1 MALNPFVM
9 RDDAWKEKRTEVA
22 IGMTQ
27 NKLKS
32 IFPLIEDVASKFSQY
47 IMRELAANPSKTFD
61 ARDICV
67 RYTCDTVAACI
78 FAIDGGSFAKDD
90 SEIIRMADM
99 MRRSISDAAS
109 SFLPKRL
116 MPQEVQ
122 DFFIYLMDEAIKHR
136 MENGIEKDDFLA
148 HIISL
153 RKKKNISDI
162 EMAAH
167 GVTLFLGEQ
176 NRAKFL
182 IKKSFLMSVDSPFFS
197 SHWRRWL

>member
-1 MALNPFVM
+1 MKDPVMALNPFVM

-22 IGMTQ
+22 VGMTQ

-32 IFPLIEDVASKFSQY
+32 IFPLIEDVARKFSQY
-47 IMRELAANPSKTFD
+47 IMRELAANPGKTFD

-90 SEIIRMADM
+90 SEIIRMADL

-109 SFLPKRL
+109 SWFSKRL

-122 DFFIYLMDEAIKHR
+122 DFFVYLMDEAIRHR
-136 MENGIEKDDFLA
+136 MEHGIEKDDFLA

-153 RKKKNISDI
+153 RRKKNISDI

-167 GVTLFLGEQ
+167 GVTLFLGEHEQ
-176 NRAKFL
+176 QQQQAVF
-182 IKKSFLMSVDSPFFS
+182 
-197 SHWRRWL
+197 